1 MTSRRGSAAGAA
13 VRRPVSPGD
22 RRGAWL
28 SLLAAVLLAAVAGR
42 ALLGAL
48 PAARAQQ
55 RAFAAAPR
63 CPAADGAAC
72 VLEVPLT
79 VVGKD
84 HRAGKGEA
92 WWLRLAGADG
102 TVLRPELPDG
112 DSLFGAEDGAR
123 VTAEFWRGGL
133 VALRLDG
140 VRQETTATPNTSH
153 HLPLGLGLATLPL
166 AAGALWQALWLGLR
180 SWRNPLVRPWQLR
193 SAREAALASAA
204 VGMLAGAVD
213 APDVPYSSVLALLG
227 VPALAVVGGRALL
240 LRRRDRTPLVD
251 VPAVAA
257 PGRVCVPGAVAG
269 PGAPPRTM
277 GHHCLIVLD
286 GRLSTALGENLS
298 VRPYPARLVVEEVR
312 RPFRDDPLVGTGKEP
327 LAVECREAGSGAPVL
342 LALDAS
348 DAPPLLAAL
357 RAGDGAAAG
366 AGP

>member
-1 MTSRRGSAAGAA
+1 M
-13 VRRPVSPGD
+13 SPGD

-28 SLLAAVLLAAVAGR
+28 SLLAAVLLAAVAGW

-48 PAARAQQ
+48 PAARAEQ

-79 VVGKD
+79 VVGKE
-84 HRAGKGEA
+84 HRGGKREA

-102 TVLRPELPDG
+102 TAFRPELPDG
-112 DSLFGAEDGAR
+112 DSLFGAADGAR

-140 VRQETTATPNTSH
+140 ARQETTATPNTGH
-153 HLPLGLGLATLPL
+153 HLPLALGLAALPL

-180 SWRNPLVRPWQLR
+180 SWRNPLARPWQLR
-193 SAREAALASAA
+193 WAREAALASAA
-204 VGMLAGAVD
+204 VGVLAGAVD
-213 APDVPYSSVLALLG
+213 EPDVPYAQVLAFLG
-227 VPALAVVGGRALL
+227 VPVLAAAAGRALL

-257 PGRVCVPGAVAG
+257 PDRVCVPGAVAG
-269 PGAPPRTM
+269 PGAPPRTT
-277 GHHCLIVLD
+277 GHGCLVVVD
-286 GRLSTALGENLS
+286 GRLSTALDEGLS
-298 VRPYPARLVVEEVR
+298 VRPYPARLVVERVR
-312 RPFRDDPLVGTGKEP
+312 RPFRDDPLVGTGKRP

-342 LALDAS
+342 LTLDAS

-357 RAGDGAAAG
+357 RAGDGG
-366 AGP
+366 AG